1 MEKQQYENN
10 NPPALGQKEN
20 AKHGEV
26 FFPVQKYI
34 TRLAA
39 DYPVITTHWH
49 DEAELTL
56 ITKGSCTYQIDLLE
70 YEAKEGDII
79 FIPPLLLH
87 SISIRDCDEF
97 YSETYVF
104 HINFLGGN
112 NTDICSSR
120 YLTPLINHEFA
131 MPYLIAPKH
140 PAYSSLCKCF
150 MRITN
155 LYSRQEFGYEL
166 ALKAFLLQ
174 AIFLLL
180 QYSEKMLISVS
191 THPPISSK
199 MCSITSRCTM
209 PKASRFQS
217 LPGFA
222 ISVNTTSC
230 VSSKN
235 T

>member
-1 MEKQQYENN
+1 MKNN

-131 MPYLIAPKH
+131 MPYLDRK
-140 PAYSSLCKCF
+140 
-150 MRITN
+150 
-155 LYSRQEFGYEL
+155 
-166 ALKAFLLQ
+166 
-174 AIFLLL
+174 
-180 QYSEKMLISVS
+180 SV
-191 THPPISSK
+191 
-199 MCSITSRCTM
+199 
-209 PKASRFQS
+209 
-217 LPGFA
+217 
-222 ISVNTTSC
+222 V
-230 VSSKN
+230 
-235 T
+235 